1 MSLINLSA
9 AQLRQAASLK
19 EKIEQLHEQLV
30 QLIDTPSS
38 APKARDPANKVKAK
52 RVISPAVRAKMAAA
66 AKARWA
72 KIIAAK
78 AK

>member
-38 APKARDPANKVKAK
+38 APKQEIR
-52 RVISPAVRAKMAAA
+52 RIR
-66 AKARWA
+66 
-72 KIIAAK
+72 
-78 AK
+78 

>member
-1 MSLINLSA
+1 LTHYLIKGLLAHMSLINLSA

-38 APKARDPANKVKAK
+38 APKQEIR
-52 RVISPAVRAKMAAA
+52 RIR
-66 AKARWA
+66 
-72 KIIAAK
+72 
-78 AK
+78 